1 MALSRR
7 GGSRS
12 SNHSGGR
19 GGHRGSRGRGG
30 GSDSNDPPPNRV
42 PLPESFQSWAHHNQH
57 PGLAL
62 DKFARS
68 VSSSGEP
75 LSKIS
80 EKIQRPTI
88 EEVVRLTR
96 AFSPKLYQRLL
107 ARQTRL
113 WETVQAV
120 TFVGR
125 TDGPVTLHL
134 ARASSLENA
143 GIALHR
149 IYGLPYLPATGL
161 KGLAR
166 AYAETVWFPAQFQ
179 TDQDGSPVD
188 EQAKEAAECA
198 WRRIETVFGWSP
210 GSDRDKS
217 YKPRTLANP
226 ASDAS
231 AGAVVF
237 HDAWCTDVPKLE
249 VDILNNHHRSY
260 YDGESQPTGPPG
272 DWDDPVPVYFLT
284 LASHQT
290 FRFALSL
297 RHPDADSAKL
307 AEALALAHQWLIGG
321 LAMLGAGA
329 KTNAGYGAFTFSSDS
344 VPEDVLQQA
353 LAPWKTAEQLGRRKT
368 RRVEVELVT
377 PAFLA
382 GAEPF
387 GENARFGCDMRP
399 ATVRGL
405 MRWWWR
411 TLHAGFLSVKQ
422 LRELESAIFGDTKAA
437 GALQLRVTA
446 AHAPTGQAQL
456 FDFKD
461 WSPGKDGRPP
471 RRATKPRPDFRK
483 QFQLL
488 PTPNPQTT
496 QGLFYAAYGMDDA
509 PGNDATKR
517 RYFRHPG
524 QRWTIELIARPARL
538 PNSEDRLTADDVLQH
553 AQAALWLWTHYGG
566 IGSKS
571 RKGFGSLQWHSPDPP
586 FSSLDACRQWAKQ
599 WRSRH
604 ELPDRF
610 QADLAKSP
618 ALGDGQQPWLLERT
632 VDVPAANPWQ
642 LMDYVGYAYQK
653 AAQEYKHDERKMAL
667 GLPRQIHGP
676 LKKALPHQKTSKHPW
691 KPPEKLRPHGLD
703 RHASP
708 VVVHVDKTSGGFRVR
723 VLAFPSPRLPNLQKS
738 RAFLKEFIELFANN
752 LKDFRPPGSQG
763 VRPRSGSTPGGS
775 RGGGHRT
782 PTTPV
787 PQRRSNRTNPN
798 LPSPGQIVD
807 ATLLEE
813 KTKKGGWRARHT
825 ASGVSGPIVNTNET
839 PSDWQP
845 GMEVELKVEAANDQ
859 IINFRYQ
866 PKE

>member
-7 GGSRS
+7 GGSGSR
-12 SNHSGGR
+12 NRAGGR
-19 GGHRGSRGRGG
+19 GSNRGSRGRGG
-30 GSDSNDPPPNRV
+30 GFSSNDPPPNRV
-42 PLPESFQSWAHHNQH
+42 PLPESFQSWARHNRH

-62 DKFARS
+62 DKFAKS
-68 VSSSGEP
+68 VSSTGEA

-80 EKIQRPTI
+80 ENIQRPTI

-96 AFSPKLYQRLL
+96 SFSPKLYQRLL
-107 ARQTRL
+107 DRQMRL

-149 IYGLPYLPATGL
+149 IYGLPSLPATGL

-166 AYAETVWFPAQFQ
+166 AYAETVWFPAQFRA
-179 TDQDGSPVD
+179 DQDRVPVN
-188 EQAKEAAECA
+188 EQAHKDAEHA

-210 GSDRDKS
+210 GSDRHKS
-217 YKPRTLANP
+217 YKPRSLAEP
-226 ASDAS
+226 ATDAS

-249 VDILNNHHRSY
+249 ADILNNHHRSY

-284 LASHQT
+284 LAPRQT

-297 RHPDADSAKL
+297 RRPDIDSASL
-307 AEALALAHQWLIGG
+307 TEALTLAHQWLIGG

-353 LAPWKTAEQLGRRKT
+353 LAPWKTAEQLGRRKI
-368 RRVEVELVT
+368 RRIEVELVT

-382 GAEPF
+382 GAEQF
-387 GENARFGCDMRP
+387 GQNARFGCDMRP

-405 MRWWWR
+405 LRWWWR
-411 TLHAGFLSVKQ
+411 TLHAGFLTVKQ
-422 LRELESAIFGDTKAA
+422 LRELESTIFGDTKEA
-437 GALQLRVTA
+437 GALQVRVTT

-509 PGNDATKR
+509 PGNDAMKR

-524 QRWTIELIARPARL
+524 QRWTIELIARPVCLRGRDDKSL
-538 PNSEDRLTADDVLQH
+538 SAD
-553 AQAALWLWTHYGG
+553 
-566 IGSKS
+566 
-571 RKGFGSLQWHSPDPP
+571 
-586 FSSLDACRQWAKQ
+586 
-599 WRSRH
+599 
-604 ELPDRF
+604 
-610 QADLAKSP
+610 
-618 ALGDGQQPWLLERT
+618 
-632 VDVPAANPWQ
+632 
-642 LMDYVGYAYQK
+642 
-653 AAQEYKHDERKMAL
+653 
-667 GLPRQIHGP
+667 
-676 LKKALPHQKTSKHPW
+676 
-691 KPPEKLRPHGLD
+691 
-703 RHASP
+703 
-708 VVVHVDKTSGGFRVR
+708 
-723 VLAFPSPRLPNLQKS
+723 
-738 RAFLKEFIELFANN
+738 
-752 LKDFRPPGSQG
+752 
-763 VRPRSGSTPGGS
+763 
-775 RGGGHRT
+775 
-782 PTTPV
+782 
-787 PQRRSNRTNPN
+787 
-798 LPSPGQIVD
+798 
-807 ATLLEE
+807 
-813 KTKKGGWRARHT
+813 
-825 ASGVSGPIVNTNET
+825 
-839 PSDWQP
+839 
-845 GMEVELKVEAANDQ
+845 
-859 IINFRYQ
+859 
-866 PKE
+866 